1 MKKII
6 NQPERVVEETIE
18 GFLAAYKSTYQK
30 VENVNGVIRRN
41 LKDKVAVVT
50 GGGSGHEPLFLGLIG
65 EGLADGVTL
74 GNVFAAPPPTN
85 VFEVAKAVDS
95 GKGVLFIY
103 GNYSGDVLN
112 FGMAEELLEMEDI
125 QTKTVLVT
133 DDVASAPVERKGD
146 RRGIAGDVF
155 VVKIAGAAAERG
167 FSLEEVTQVAQKA
180 NDHTFS
186 IGVALAPGSI
196 PGAVEPPYTLG
207 EDEIEIGMGI
217 HGEPGMERTKMM
229 SADALTDKLMDKL
242 LAESN
247 IEAGDEVAVLVNGLG
262 STTLMELLIVN
273 RRVAQLLEDK
283 EITAYDMDVNSYCT
297 TQEMAGLSITLLKL
311 DDQLKDLYNAP
322 ADSPY
327 YKKGLTHTSIGG
339 NVYAK

>member
-1 MKKII
+1 M
-6 NQPERVVEETIE
+6 E

-30 VENVNGVIRRN
+30 VENVNGIIRRN
-41 LKDKVAVVT
+41 RKDKVAIVT

-146 RRGIAGDVF
+146 RRGIAGDIF
-155 VVKIAGAAAERG
+155 VVKIAGAAAEKG
-167 FSLEEVTQVAQKA
+167 LSLEEVTQVTQKA
-180 NDHTFS
+180 NDQTFS

-196 PGAVEPPYTLG
+196 PGATEPPYTLG
-207 EDEIEIGMGI
+207 DDEIEVGMGI

-229 SADALTDKLMDKL
+229 PADELTDKLMEKL
-242 LAESN
+242 LVESN
-247 IEAGDEVAVLVNGLG
+247 IVPGDEVAVLVNGLG

-273 RRVAQLLEDK
+273 RRVAQILEEK
-283 EITAYDMDVNSYCT
+283 EIVAFDMEVNSYCT
-297 TQEMAGLSITLLKL
+297 TQEMAGFSITLLKL
-311 DDQLKDLYNAP
+311 DDELKDLYNAP

-327 YKKGLTHTSIGG
+327 YKKGLVPTSIGG
-339 NVYAK
+339 SVYAK